1 MKVQGQYFAAVLL
14 TVIGMLFAIQA
25 LAAADVVLHNGR
37 IYTLDAVAQR
47 ASALVMEGETIA
59 YVGDDATALRFVDED
74 TQVIDLAGRAVF
86 PGFIDTHI
94 HVMDTL
100 PLVDAAM
107 LSPSQSAEEVL
118 AALAEHV
125 AANPEQN
132 PVLGAGF
139 LARAFGLDGPTAT
152 DLDAVVS
159 DRPALIIDEGGHTA
173 WANSKA
179 LALANITAD
188 TPDPVP
194 GAHFYQRDEWGNPTG
209 WLVEGAAIEPVMNAL
224 SVVSMPALR
233 QAAPGFFKM
242 MSEVGLTAVFDAGMI
257 ETADRGREL
266 ALEMAKAGD
275 LPVRMVAS
283 LYVNR
288 PADLEGALERV
299 ATLDDAYNHPFFNV
313 TTLKLSLDGTVEA
326 KTAVTLKP
334 YVLPEGHEATPLL
347 PAPEVIATVVAAAG
361 DNRHLHL
368 HAIGDGAVNTALNAV
383 EAARQAHPNTQSRFT
398 ICHIE
403 VVNPADIPRFAQL
416 DIVAQTTPTWFEYDY
431 VALEYLGRE
440 RFEQL
445 YPLASI
451 RRQGARVTLGSD
463 YPVTWIGVDALNPLF
478 NIEMAVTRQR
488 AGDPDYPVQSL
499 VSERLS
505 VDQAIRAHTVDAAW
519 QIGLEDE
526 LGTLEV
532 GKLADVV
539 VLERDPYFSP
549 VHDIHRIKVDYT
561 FSDGRM
567 VFARSSTTQA
577 AGLP

>member
-1 MKVQGQYFAAVLL
+1 MPIYTKLLSLLVITASAMVLCQL
-14 TVIGMLFAIQA
+14 SV
-25 LAAADVVLHNGR
+25 AADVVLHNGR
-37 IYTLDAVAQR
+37 VYTLNAVARR
-47 ASALVMEGETIA
+47 ASALVIEGETIT
-59 YVGDDATALRFVDED
+59 YVGDNSTALSYVDEN
-74 TQVIDLAGRAVF
+74 TQVIDLAGRSVF

-94 HVMDTL
+94 HIMDTL

-118 AALAEHV
+118 AALTAHV
-125 AANPEQN
+125 AANPDQN

-139 LARAFGLDGPTAT
+139 LARAFGIDGPTAA
-152 DLDAVVS
+152 DLDAVVN
-159 DRPALIIDEGGHTA
+159 DRPALVIDEGGHTA

-179 LALANITAD
+179 LALAGITAD

-194 GAHFYQRDEWGNPTG
+194 GAHFFQRDERGNPTG

-224 SVVSMPALR
+224 SIVSMPALR

-242 MSEVGLTAVFDAGMI
+242 MSQVGLTAAFDAGMI
-257 ETADRGREL
+257 ETAEMGRDL
-266 ALEMAKAGD
+266 ALEMANAGD
-275 LPVRMVAS
+275 LPVRIIAS

-288 PADLEGALERV
+288 PSDLEGALEKV
-299 ATLDDAYNHPFFNV
+299 AKLDAAFEHPFFDVN
-313 TTLKLSLDGTVEA
+313 TLKLSLDGTVEA

-347 PAPEVIATVVAAAG
+347 PEPQVIAAVTAAAG
-361 DNRHLHL
+361 IDRHLHL
-368 HAIGDGAVNTALNAV
+368 HAIGDGAVNTALNAI
-383 EAARQAHPNTQSRFT
+383 EAARKAHPNTQSRFT

-403 VVNPADIPRFAQL
+403 VVNPADIPRFAEL
-416 DIVAQTTPTWFEYDY
+416 NVVAQTTPTWFEYDY

-451 RRQGARVTLGSD
+451 HRNGARVTLGSD
-463 YPVTWIGVDALNPLF
+463 YPVTWIGVDALNPIF

-519 QIGLEDE
+519 QIGLENE
-526 LGTLEV
+526 LGTLEE
-532 GKLADVV
+532 GKFADLV
-539 VLERDPYFSP
+539 VLERDPYFTP
-549 VHDIHRIKVDYT
+549 IHDIHSIKVDYT
-561 FSDGRM
+561 FSGGRP
-567 VFARSSTTQA
+567 VFARASP
-577 AGLP
+577 GRREDPK